1 MKIAFVINDFD
12 TELAGYT
19 TTYLAL
25 AALSR
30 GNDVYYVSLADL
42 AVDTE
47 GNVAAPVRC
56 PPRRNYR
63 STKKLMGDLKSDRAE
78 IKRLKLDTLDIIF
91 LRNNPAEDM
100 ASRPW
105 ARLAGVNFG
114 RLCLRNGAIVLNDP
128 DGLAHA
134 VNKIYLHS
142 FPQEIRPASII
153 TRDRGQVRA
162 FARKYR
168 EGVVIKPLTGFGGAK
183 VFLIQERDRRN
194 FNQILDTVLTEGYAL
209 VQEYLPEAQE
219 GDTRLFLMNGRILEH
234 GGQIAAV
241 ARACTGGDL
250 RSNLTAGGT
259 VQPARVTKAM
269 LRIADALRARLVEE
283 GMFLVGADIV
293 GDKVLEINVFSPG
306 ALAEASHT
314 TGVDF
319 SRVVIAALERKV
331 ELKVELK
338 AQALKTLSNIELATL

>member
-30 GNDVYYVSLADL
+30 GNDVYYLSVADL
-42 AVDTE
+42 AVDTD
-47 GNVAAPVRC
+47 GKVAAPARC

-63 STKKLMGDLKSDRAE
+63 STKTLMDDLKSDRAE
-78 IKRLKLDTLDIIF
+78 IKRIKLDTLDIIF

-114 RLCLRNGAIVLNDP
+114 RLCLRNNVIVLNDP

-142 FPQEIRPASII
+142 FPKEIRPASII
-153 TRDRGQVRA
+153 TRDREEVRRFTA
-162 FARKYR
+162 QFRQ
-168 EGVVIKPLTGFGGAK
+168 GVVIKPLTGFGGSK
-183 VFLIQERDRRN
+183 VFLIKESDRRN

-209 VQEYLPEAQE
+209 VQEYLPEAEE
-219 GDTRLFLMNGRILEH
+219 GDTRLFLMNGQILQA
-234 GGQIAAV
+234 GGEIAAV
-241 ARACTGGDL
+241 RRVCTAGDL

-269 LRIADALRARLVEE
+269 FRIVDALRARLVQD

-306 ALAEASHT
+306 VLPEASQM
-314 TGVDF
+314 TGVNF
-319 SRVVIAALERKV
+319 SRVVIAALEG
-331 ELKVELK
+331 KVELK
-338 AQALKTLSNIELATL
+338 AHALKALSNIELATL